1 MKTKPSVAAAYFL
14 DFRNKA
20 KRIDMKKKYGFILTL
35 LFMGALNLNAQQLAV
50 SFSKTY
56 NPALPLYGFRI
67 SGQRV
72 PITRNLTSTECLI
85 NTSAQKAALE
95 SASTSNGIFT
105 AKILLTING
114 QNALRWTFSLQS
126 GTDGDYN
133 YVTHVSFDDLI
144 TKVRRDPFDWN
155 GSAGKAMEL
164 VGLLVGS
171 LDMFYDTPLVYAE
184 NPTAEKKRLADA
196 AAEKQ
201 RQEAAATEKRK
212 AEEAEKR
219 TQELAA
225 AEKREQK
232 EASVKLQWEETYKS
246 KAAPENEFEVELT
259 QDGKGARIKKYTGSR
274 EEVVIPAEIEGF
286 PVVEIAWLAFGDTLK
301 AVVIPY
307 SVMSMEFS
315 GCENLSSVV
324 IGTGIKEISDTAFS
338 KCTALATITIP
349 DNVVRIGVRAFA
361 ESGLTAITIP
371 DSVTAIGTSAFE
383 DCRELTSV
391 VIGKGAR
398 EIPAGV
404 FEYCTALTTV
414 TIPGNVVSIGYKAF
428 AHSGLTAITIP
439 DSVTAIYHD
448 AFNYCSSLASVII
461 NPVEKRTWGSDVFDG
476 CRIGL
481 APQAALRKA
490 GYTEN
495 F

>member
-1 MKTKPSVAAAYFL
+1 
-14 DFRNKA
+14 
-20 KRIDMKKKYGFILTL
+20 
-35 LFMGALNLNAQQLAV
+35 
-50 SFSKTY
+50 
-56 NPALPLYGFRI
+56 
-67 SGQRV
+67 
-72 PITRNLTSTECLI
+72 
-85 NTSAQKAALE
+85 
-95 SASTSNGIFT
+95 
-105 AKILLTING
+105 LTING

-164 VGLLVGS
+164 VGLVAGS
-171 LDMFYDTPLVYAE
+171 LDMFYDTPLIYAE
-184 NPTAEKKRLADA
+184 NPAVEKKRLADA

-201 RQEAAATEKRK
+201 RQKIAVAEKRK

-219 TQELAA
+219 AQELAVT
-225 AEKREQK
+225 EKREQE
-232 EASVKLQWEETYKS
+232 EASAKLQWEETYKN
-246 KAAPENEFEVELT
+246 KAAPANEFEVELT
-259 QDGKGARIKKYTGSR
+259 QDSKGVRIKKYTGSR

-307 SVMSMEFS
+307 SVMSMEFA

-324 IGTGIKEISDTAFS
+324 IGMGIKEISDTAFS

-349 DNVVRIGVRAFA
+349 DNVVSIGVRAFA
-361 ESGLTAITIP
+361 ESGLTSITIP
-371 DSVTAIGTSAFE
+371 DSITAIGSDAFE
-383 DCRELTSV
+383 DCRALTSV
-391 VIGKGAR
+391 VIGKGLK
-398 EIPAGV
+398 EILAGA

-439 DSVTAIYHD
+439 DSVTAIDHD

-490 GYTEN
+490 GYIEN